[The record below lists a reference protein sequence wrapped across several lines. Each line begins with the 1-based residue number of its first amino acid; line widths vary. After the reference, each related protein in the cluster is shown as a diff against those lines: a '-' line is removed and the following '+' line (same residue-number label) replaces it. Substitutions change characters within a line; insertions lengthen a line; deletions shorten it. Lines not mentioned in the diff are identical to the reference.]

1 MTGRAQR
8 LAPVRRLFETN
19 ERRLAQRLAALEMQ
33 LSEADAK
40 LLELTRYRSEYE
52 QRLTS
57 RVADGMGVA
66 ELRDYQ
72 AFLARLAEAIR
83 QQHSL
88 VQRIRSDRDAERL
101 RWQHAAQRS
110 KAVEHVAEQ
119 WQLEERR
126 AADRC
131 DQQHIDERAQRISR
145 REP

>member
-1 MTGRAQR
+1 
-8 LAPVRRLFETN
+8 
-19 ERRLAQRLAALEMQ
+19 QRLAALEMQ

-119 WQLEERR
+119 WQL
-126 AADRC
+126 
-131 DQQHIDERAQRISR
+131 
-145 REP
+145 